1 MYACS
6 CRGLLFLIGQWS
18 SLMALNT
25 RRKTMKAWSVIG
37 LLFAA
42 MIFAMVPISPQVTPR
57 GVELSVDQAQAITF
71 RRARVTARRMDRR
84 AYRRA
89 AYAVGAGAV
98 GYGYGSYY
106 GGYGYPAYSAP
117 SAPYYGTGYG
127 YGSYYGGYSYPA
139 YSYAGYGYPSAY
151 AGYGYP
157 AYGYGGYR
165 IARRVAIHR
174 ARWR

>member
-1 MYACS
+1 L
-6 CRGLLFLIGQWS
+6 GG
-18 SLMALNT
+18 
-25 RRKTMKAWSVIG
+25 
-37 LLFAA
+37 
-42 MIFAMVPISPQVTPR
+42 
-57 GVELSVDQAQAITF
+57 
-71 RRARVTARRMDRR
+71 
-84 AYRRA
+84 
-89 AYAVGAGAV
+89 
-98 GYGYGSYY
+98 YY

-117 SAPYYGTGYG
+117 TAPYYGTGYG